1 MKNFSPRPRS
11 IRERNIKMCNRS
23 ASLCCCC
30 CHHFCRFRIIFRQQE
45 CWGLL
50 GESWTMAVYSN
61 WNSST
66 SFHDKNW
73 DSCKVILHNCWDDDE
88 LEVMKPCPEYFEWAL
103 RKNQESGYFRPG
115 LWLDKLCSKLQAWRQ
130 ALLQASAPVPM
141 TFRFFLHEPNFCG
154 KQNTTLNSRWQTFN
168 SLATRQTT
176 LLWL

>member
-1 MKNFSPRPRS
+1 MFFNEYSPLGFATPSPSSLPLAHCASTQTMKNFSPRPRS
-11 IRERNIKMCNRS
+11 IREWNIKMCNRS

-50 GESWTMAVYSN
+50 GKSWTMAVYSN

-73 DSCKVILHNCWDDDE
+73 DSCKVILHNCWDGDE
-88 LEVMKPCPEYFEWAL
+88 LEVMKPVLVISSKHWRKARKVDTSVKCVQSTAL
-103 RKNQESGYFRPG
+103 
-115 LWLDKLCSKLQAWRQ
+115 D
-130 ALLQASAPVPM
+130 
-141 TFRFFLHEPNFCG
+141 
-154 KQNTTLNSRWQTFN
+154 SRWQVFN
-168 SLATRQTT
+168 NLSTPQTT